1 MIAALAP
8 NPSIDRFFLVADQV
22 RVGAIHRPAELVA
35 TAGGKGL
42 NVARAASALGGD
54 VRAIALLAG
63 HAGRWIADE
72 LLDNAIRADVVWTT
86 GETRTSL
93 SAADPESGRP
103 TEFYERGESTDPAAW
118 ERFAERVSA
127 VSDARWA
134 SIAGSLPPGVPASA
148 AADLVERLRETGARV
163 VVDQWGAAL
172 TAALAAA
179 PDVLKINAAEARSQT
194 GIEEPRAAALA
205 LHEQLV
211 GRRDALGLGAPATIV
226 TAGESGAW
234 LVDPAGA
241 VWRGALDVVGP
252 FPSGS
257 GDSFL
262 GGLLVALDGQGDGA
276 PRWPETLP
284 LALGA
289 GVANAERAGAGKL
302 DPRRA
307 RALAAQAVVERG

>member
-22 RVGAIHRPAELVA
+22 RAGAIHRPAELVA

-42 NVARAASALGGD
+42 NVARAAATLGGD

-127 VSDARWA
+127 VTDARWA
-134 SIAGSLPPGVPASA
+134 SVSGSLPPGVPASA
-148 AADLVERLRETGARV
+148 SADLVERARETGARV
-163 VVDQWGAAL
+163 AVGQSGAAL
-172 TAALAAA
+172 TAALGAA
-179 PDVLKINAAEARSQT
+179 PDLVKANANEAHGATGHDQPRS
-194 GIEEPRAAALA
+194 AALA
-205 LHEQLV
+205 LHDLLSA
-211 GRRDALGLGAPATIV
+211 RREALGLGAPATIV
-226 TAGESGAW
+226 TAGEDGAY
-234 LVDPAGA
+234 LVDPSGSL
-241 VWRGALDVVGP
+241 WRGSVDARGP
-252 FPSGS
+252 FPNGS

-262 GGLLVALDGQGDGA
+262 GGLLVALDAEGDGE

-289 GVANAERAGAGKL
+289 AAANAERAGAGKL

-307 RALAAQAVVERG
+307 RALAAQAVVTSA